1 MPSPASR
8 CANAGSG
15 TWSSGT
21 STPEMGA
28 RSVVVAA
35 GSRRVMMMARPHRAG
50 SEKSTA
56 PQMGAAEGP
65 QLCERGASPTISE
78 PRRIGEAEGLAS
90 ETESE
95 RKLHPLG
102 NELAIHHGRCE
113 AISGQHV
120 QHRPGEGQFA
130 RSENDYRAVLDPSIR
145 RYPETDEH
153 IALHPLVAE
162 ALRVTRRPV
171 ADNRD
176 GGAALAREW
185 NDGALGGGSVL
196 EGIEAK
202 DDPDGIRSHRDIAW
216 QSVGGDTTGIAPSHG
231 LGECLDQRPVELG
244 VTGASDQAN
253 VGDTS
258 TAADREAQ
266 LGGIL
271 RSRTPW
277 MLGDYRLASYP
288 RRDLCRVRSLGLGL
302 RLDARRIPGG
312 HDRPRGR
319 GEVRT
324 VGRLDSGRAGQDP
337 VTWARWEGTSVCGK
351 RAARPD
357 VCRAGDGETEERRQ
371 EHDASTRP
379 RA

>member
-1 MPSPASR
+1 MPSPARR

-130 RSENDYRAVLDPSIR
+130 RSENGYRAVLDPSIR
-145 RYPETDEH
+145 RYSEIDEH

-176 GGAALAREW
+176 GGPALTREW
-185 NDGALGGGSVL
+185 DNGAVGGASVL
-196 EGIEAK
+196 DGTESK
-202 DDPDGIRSHRDIAW
+202 HDPDGITCSNRNIAR
-216 QSVGGDTTGIAPSHG
+216 QRIRGDTTGIAPPHG
-231 LGECLDQRPVELG
+231 LGDRLDQRPVELG
-244 VTGASDQAN
+244 ITRAPDHAN
-253 VGDTS
+253 VGDAA
-258 TAADREAQ
+258 TAADRE
-266 LGGIL
+266 
-271 RSRTPW
+271 PH
-277 MLGDYRLASYP
+277 
-288 RRDLCRVRSLGLGL
+288 VRG
-302 RLDARRIPGG
+302 
-312 HDRPRGR
+312 
-319 GEVRT
+319 
-324 VGRLDSGRAGQDP
+324 
-337 VTWARWEGTSVCGK
+337 
-351 RAARPD
+351 
-357 VCRAGDGETEERRQ
+357 
-371 EHDASTRP
+371 
-379 RA
+379 